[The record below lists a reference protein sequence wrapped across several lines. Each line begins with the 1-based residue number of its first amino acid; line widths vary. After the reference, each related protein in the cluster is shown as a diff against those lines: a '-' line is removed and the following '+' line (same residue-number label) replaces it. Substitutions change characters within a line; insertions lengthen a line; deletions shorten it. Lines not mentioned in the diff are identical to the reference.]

1 MGMAARPRLPGCPAD
16 GDSEAPF
23 LTFPLLFSLL
33 GVMAL
38 IWTGELSG
46 CLPAGQDMNPSL
58 QKPRPPGNSLLRLI
72 PPETPCL
79 SSCKKRSSSTA
90 SCFEGPVKI

>member
-16 GDSEAPF
+16 SDSAAP
-23 LTFPLLFSLL
+23 LPTFPLLFSLP

-46 CLPAGQDMNPSL
+46 CLPAGQCMSPSL
-58 QKPRPPGNSLLRLI
+58 QVPHPSPP
-72 PPETPCL
+72 PPPPPQETTCL
-79 SSCKKRSSSTA
+79 SLHKKSFSSTA
-90 SCFEGPVKI
+90 LP